1 MLTPLPALIALLQPV
16 QVPSW
21 ETLQQA
27 IAYDSSTPLE
37 AKETVE

>member
-1 MLTPLPALIALLQPV
+1 MLTPLPALVVLLQPA

-21 ETLQQA
+21 ETLQRA
-27 IAYDSSTPLE
+27 LAYDSSTPLE